1 MKSLL
6 EHTTDPCM
14 ALMTYR
20 AIPLPWCKLSPVEL
34 LIGHKLCTDIYPRQ
48 ESIWYQTGHIS
59 KGSERWTKSTRKQNY
74 QFDQQ
79 RRVQELPPLP
89 ENASVWISTQGQQ
102 CSKIICCS
110 TLSSQ
115 LRRNHWNLK
124 VRPENTDISL
134 AYNSLECTS
143 NTIITCSCSVTIFQ
157 PPDRLIYYY
166 S

>member
-1 MKSLL
+1 
-6 EHTTDPCM
+6 M

-20 AIPLPWCKLSPVEL
+20 AIPLPWCKLSLVEL
-34 LIGHKLCTDIYPRQ
+34 LIGHKLCTDIPQ
-48 ESIWYQTGHIS
+48 
-59 KGSERWTKSTRKQNY
+59 TRKHLIPDWPHIKGFREMDKKYKKEQNY

-134 AYNSLECTS
+134 AYGSLECTS